1 MRRCSHQTSPAEL
14 ACIGKLFAALFP
26 YDSTERKRCKV
37 WTVTGLTF
45 LMICSMILLITTSR
59 AASVNPK
66 NLVLARR
73 DWAMSRHVSIVRN
86 NDSEWHFGWSRLVP
100 EIPSAFSLPHF
111 YKSDKSLL
119 EEYIGLEPDEN
130 KHRSFFVLSRVSRI
144 INPIV
149 EKASYM
155 LEFAASWSSTQGQS
169 SAPVQLIKRRSP
181 LLRWNRKIQ
190 LQGAPAGMD
199 WMCEYC
205 SYHIGTQL

>member
-26 YDSTERKRCKV
+26 YDSTERKRCKA

-86 NDSEWHFGWSRLVP
+86 NDSE
-100 EIPSAFSLPHF
+100 
-111 YKSDKSLL
+111 
-119 EEYIGLEPDEN
+119 
-130 KHRSFFVLSRVSRI
+130 
-144 INPIV
+144 
-149 EKASYM
+149 
-155 LEFAASWSSTQGQS
+155 
-169 SAPVQLIKRRSP
+169 
-181 LLRWNRKIQ
+181 
-190 LQGAPAGMD
+190 
-199 WMCEYC
+199 
-205 SYHIGTQL
+205 